1 MTARHRWIALALAP
15 ALAALACGDIASPL
29 RSDLYE
35 WRLFQ
40 PSATGIDTISF
51 HWPQDRLPVR
61 VLVEDASDL
70 PAAMSQAITVWR
82 DQFLY
87 HEFDAT
93 VVSDSTGA
101 DVIVRSGVPTEPK
114 PSLVRLHSALAPQC
128 SGETDI
134 DTTRVSASSASS
146 GGAATI
152 SDDHLDLRLPI
163 RIFVDPESEPSTPG
177 LAECVALTSMHE
189 FGHSLGIFQHS
200 PTPTDLM
207 FKDPT
212 VSQPSER
219 DRNTAEVLYHVPS
232 TVRIVDP

>member
-1 MTARHRWIALALAP
+1 MTARHRCVALALAV
-15 ALAALACGDIASPL
+15 AALACGDIASPL

-35 WRLFQ
+35 WRLFA
-40 PSATGIDTISF
+40 PSVTGIDTISF

-61 VLVEDASDL
+61 VWVEDASDL
-70 PAAMSQAITVWR
+70 PTAIAQAITTWR
-82 DQFLY
+82 GEFLY

-93 VVSDSTGA
+93 EVSDSTGA
-101 DVIVRSGVPTEPK
+101 DVIVRAGPPTGPK
-114 PSLVRLHSALAPQC
+114 LSLLRLHSALAPQC

-134 DTTRVSASSASS
+134 D
-146 GGAATI
+146 I
-152 SDDHLDLRLPI
+152 SDDHQDLRLPI
-163 RIFVDPESEPSTPG
+163 RIFVDPKSEPGTPG

-207 FKDPT
+207 FEDPT

-219 DRNTAEVLYHVPS
+219 DRNTAEVLYHLPS
-232 TVRIVDP
+232 TVQIVNP